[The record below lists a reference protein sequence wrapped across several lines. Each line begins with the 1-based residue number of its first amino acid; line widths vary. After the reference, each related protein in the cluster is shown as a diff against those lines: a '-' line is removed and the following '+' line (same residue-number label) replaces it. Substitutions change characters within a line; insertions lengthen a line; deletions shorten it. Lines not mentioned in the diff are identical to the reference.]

1 MSSGDERESDKWLR
15 IVDEKTLLNISSVV
29 PELLELRRTSIASRL
44 HISEVVIPKI
54 QFGRLKI

>member
-1 MSSGDERESDKWLR
+1 MSSGDERESDKWMR

-44 HISEVVIPKI
+44 QTSEVVII